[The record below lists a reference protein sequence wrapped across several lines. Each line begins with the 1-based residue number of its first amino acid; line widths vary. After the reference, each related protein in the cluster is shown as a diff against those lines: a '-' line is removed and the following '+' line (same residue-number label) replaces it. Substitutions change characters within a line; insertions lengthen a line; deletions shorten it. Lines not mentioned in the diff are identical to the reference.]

1 MHHTVQRERV
11 FSAERRSC
19 SFFPLFF
26 WFSLV
31 LCVYK
36 FTAKIFRL
44 SRRQIVRLEDWNK
57 TSAALT
63 MTVWIGIALSCTASF
78 MNALGLNLQRL
89 AGDNNATLKFIGI
102 LFSTLCGIV
111 DVTSFLFAPQSMLAP
126 LGSTTLIFNLFLAPV
141 LHSESIIMRDVL
153 LTIVVVM
160 GVILCITSSS
170 SGEDDGDNAV
180 TTSSDLYLLSQAPAF
195 QLLVGAVMCLCVA
208 LSYHLVSSQHDGRGA
223 LLSTGFVYPVL
234 AGIFGGATTLLAKM
248 ITVIGVSMEN
258 LSSSLPLGIMCGACA
273 ASQVIINGKGL
284 AKHSSLVM
292 VPIYSSTFVLSN
304 AVGGGIFFQEFNKFT
319 QEQWLSYGGGVAL
332 VVGGVLV
339 MAAAKQREITERK
352 KELKNGKTE

>member
-1 MHHTVQRERV
+1 
-11 FSAERRSC
+11 
-19 SFFPLFF
+19 
-26 WFSLV
+26 
-31 LCVYK
+31 
-36 FTAKIFRL
+36 
-44 SRRQIVRLEDWNK
+44 
-57 TSAALT
+57 
-63 MTVWIGIALSCTASF
+63 

-102 LFSTLCGIV
+102 LFSALCGIV
-111 DVTSFLFAPQSMLAP
+111 DVFSYGFAPLSTLSP

-160 GVILCITSSS
+160 GIILCITSSS
-170 SGEDDGDNAV
+170 SGDDDGDDAV
-180 TTSSDLYLLSQAPAF
+180 TTSSDLYLLSQASAF
-195 QLLVGAVMCLCVA
+195 QLLVGAVMCLCAA
-208 LSYHLVSSQHDGRGA
+208 LSYHLVSSQHDG
-223 LLSTGFVYPVL
+223 LSTGFVYPVL

-319 QEQWLSYGGGVAL
+319 MEQWLSYGAGVAL
-332 VVGGVLV
+332 VVGGVLM
-339 MAAAKQREITERK
+339 MAAAKQREITEQK
-352 KELKNGKTE
+352 KELKSGKTE